1 MKEKNS
7 VIPINQ
13 DEISHYLKDIRKI
26 KVMTPQREK
35 ELAELMKSGKLSDRE
50 KEKIHTEILEGN
62 LRFVITVAKQ
72 YQNQGL
78 PLSDL
83 IAEGNLGLI
92 KAAQRFDHTK
102 GFRFISYAVWWVKQ
116 SIIQSLNDNART
128 VRLPVNITNNIS
140 KLKKEMAYFEQ
151 ENCRK
156 PEMGEMDL
164 SILNQPHCMS
174 LNETIN
180 EDGDEMLDIIQ
191 DNTFES
197 PDESFQKESDL
208 LKAEL
213 EKALSAL
220 SVREKNII
228 ELYFGLNGTALTLEE
243 IGDEYGL
250 TKERIRQVKEKALR
264 KLRAKSKN
272 LFNLI
277 QE

>member
-1 MKEKNS
+1 MSIANTKRFIDNS
-7 VIPINQ
+7 
-13 DEISHYLKDIRKI
+13 EESISKYLKDVRKLT
-26 KVMTPQREK
+26 MLTPEQEI
-35 ELAELMKSGKLSDRE
+35 ELAKRIQLNDSKALEELVNS
-50 KEKIHTEILEGN
+50 N
-62 LRFVITVAKQ
+62 LRFVISIAKQ

-140 KLKKEMAYFEQ
+140 KLKKEMASFEQ

-264 KLRAKSKN
+264 KLRSKSQN
-272 LFNLI
+272 LFTLM
-277 QE
+277 QK